1 MILSDRDILS
11 ALIGGAIA
19 ISPEP
24 AFSAFSSTSLDLTLA
39 AELRVF
45 RTMDDLAGEVV
56 DPAMKG
62 FCFRSAMARF
72 TSPGEIGAAGFDLPP
87 QAMLLGWTA
96 ETVDLK
102 LAAKVAARVEGKS
115 SLARFGL
122 AIHVT
127 APTIHAGFT
136 GRIQLEIVNHG
147 PVPVR
152 LRAGMRICQLI
163 VEQTSSIAERG
174 YAGQFQ
180 GQSPQDL
187 AMREPCSAIAK
198 APRGSTRGLAGA
210 VAGKAGSDRQS
221 A

>member
-1 MILSDRDILS
+1 
-11 ALIGGAIA
+11 
-19 ISPEP
+19 
-24 AFSAFSSTSLDLTLA
+24 
-39 AELRVF
+39 
-45 RTMDDLAGEVV
+45 
-56 DPAMKG
+56 
-62 FCFRSAMARF
+62 MARF
-72 TSPGEIGAAGFDLPP
+72 TSPARIGADGFDLAP
-87 QAMLLGWTA
+87 QRMVLGWTA

-102 LAAKVAARVEGKS
+102 LAARVAARVEGKS

-127 APTIHAGFT
+127 APTIHAGFA

-147 PVPVR
+147 PLPIR

-163 VEQTSSIAERG
+163 VEQTSGIAERG

-180 GQSPQDL
+180 GQAPQDA
-187 AMREPCSAIAK
+187 AMREPCAGRAK

>member
-11 ALIGGAIA
+11 ALIGGAIV

-24 AFSAFSSTSLDLTLA
+24 AFSAFSSTSLDLTLSS
-39 AELRVF
+39 ELLVF
-45 RTMDDLAGEVV
+45 RAVSDLAGEVV
-56 DPAMKG
+56 DPGAKG
-62 FCFRSAMARF
+62 FCFRKAMARF
-72 TSPGEIGAAGFDLPP
+72 TSPRRIGAGGFDLEP
-87 QAMLLGWTA
+87 QVMVLGWTT
-96 ETVDLK
+96 ETIDLK
-102 LAAKVAARVEGKS
+102 LAAQVAARVEGKS

-127 APTIHAGFT
+127 APTIHAGFA

-147 PVPVR
+147 PASVR
-152 LRAGMRICQLI
+152 LRGGMRICQLI
-163 VEQTSSIAERG
+163 LEQTSSIAERG

-180 GQSPQDL
+180 GQSPPIL
-187 AMREPCSAIAK
+187 AVTEALAETPK
-198 APRGSTRGLAGA
+198 APRGSTRGLVGA

>member
-1 MILSDRDILS
+1 MILTDRDILS
-11 ALIGGAIA
+11 ALIGGAITV
-19 ISPEP
+19 SPEP

-39 AELRVF
+39 SELRVF
-45 RTMDDLAGEVV
+45 RTVSDLAGEVV
-56 DPAMKG
+56 DPGGEG

-72 TSPGEIGAAGFDLPP
+72 TAPRRISAEGFDLAP

-96 ETVDLK
+96 ETIELK

-127 APTIHAGFT
+127 APTIHAGFA

-147 PVPVR
+147 PAPFR

-163 VEQTSSIAERG
+163 IEQTSSIAERG

-180 GQSPQDL
+180 GQAPEIL
-187 AMREPCSAIAK
+187 AMHEAPSGMPK
-198 APRGSTRGLAGA
+198 TPRGSTRGLVGA